1 LKTSKMSKCPKGRE
15 VRKLRFTSCG
25 GYRLRS
31 SHSSSWSIVTEEML
45 GGQHRIDEAEA
56 ARAG

>member
-1 LKTSKMSKCPKGRE
+1 MSKCPKGRE